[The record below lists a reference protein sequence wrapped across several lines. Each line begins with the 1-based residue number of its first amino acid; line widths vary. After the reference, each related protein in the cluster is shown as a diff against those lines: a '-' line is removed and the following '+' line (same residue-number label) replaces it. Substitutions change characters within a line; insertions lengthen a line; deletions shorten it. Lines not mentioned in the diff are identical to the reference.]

1 MRDPVEQCELDVEQ
15 ARSKLSRDLATLRA
29 PETFSAFTD
38 DLKRDALETK
48 DALIDQA
55 KVAAQ
60 AKLADFVDDLKARA
74 AANPAAA
81 LAIGA
86 GIGWRLLHNPPIA
99 SALVGA
105 GLYSLWRTNGFQPRD
120 GSKPDYFG
128 HGKERLKEQAG
139 DLASS
144 AKEVAADVGAAMS
157 ARTTEMIE
165 VAKTKAQEWSETAQ
179 AKAQEWSDDVGR
191 SAAVAGSALK
201 AEAASAVSRATDM
214 AAQVSHRAEDAT
226 KTSAGIATRVFQDT
240 VSAGQEFVADRD
252 SRDKLLLGMAGVAV
266 AAALGI
272 AAQKRI
278 AEDVE

>member
-1 MRDPVEQCELDVEQ
+1 
-15 ARSKLSRDLATLRA
+15 
-29 PETFSAFTD
+29 
-38 DLKRDALETK
+38 
-48 DALIDQA
+48 
-55 KVAAQ
+55 
-60 AKLADFVDDLKARA
+60 
-74 AANPAAA
+74 
-81 LAIGA
+81 
-86 GIGWRLLHNPPIA
+86 
-99 SALVGA
+99 
-105 GLYSLWRTNGFQPRD
+105 LWRTNGFRPRD

-157 ARTTEMIE
+157 AKTTEMIE
-165 VAKTKAQEWSETAQ
+165 AAKTKAQEWSETAQ

-191 SAAVAGSALK
+191 SAAAAGSALK

-226 KTSAGIATRVFQDT
+226 KTSAGIATRVFQDA